1 MLEEKQYL
9 EDVERKE
16 ILNEQISKLKYHQ
29 QLDEQLNIKEQE
41 KIKVFQQFLKEKEQI
56 DDIVRKIKREN
67 EESQVQKMQQKLATK
82 QQIEEFRN
90 SQTVWREIEE
100 RKIAEENIQIKK
112 FIEQKEFRDSGFA
125 KVQKERRHIKN
136 ESVLRLA
143 EDIRRQ
149 QEIERERENIL
160 YELNHGRKLEEEL
173 FKEQMEEEE
182 NIRRKLLLK

>member
-112 FIEQKEFRDSGFA
+112 FIEQKEFRDSEFA
-125 KVQKERRHIKN
+125 KVQKVQRLSEVFIKDPADN
-136 ESVLRLA
+136 RIAQWKDVSLDKGMAQMDMQL
-143 EDIRRQ
+143 D
-149 QEIERERENIL
+149 QEPIL
-160 YELNHGRKLEEEL
+160 GK
-173 FKEQMEEEE
+173 
-182 NIRRKLLLK
+182 